1 MKKYNLLNWMSMISD
16 DTSIC
21 DLLIPGTHDTMTAT
35 CDQRYYKTQN
45 LSLDEQ
51 LQCGVRFFDMRIRRE
66 MIAAHREW
74 HSNIT
79 MNEIMSTLKDFLE
92 KYPSEVIIMRVQNA
106 NELKDDYP
114 EYGIALK
121 NELVKFMPLFYKW
134 DSRATIFPNLGLV
147 RGKIIALECSPIE
160 YKFYEF
166 DNKIW
171 AQTWHD
177 NKFIDLQDLWD
188 GPSIEDKKQAIKN
201 NFTAKISN
209 ILFLNHISATN
220 GDLGYPDSYANILN
234 SYFLSL
240 CNETEYKNG
249 VQIMD
254 FIDEK
259 LSKQCVDSNFQL

>member
-1 MKKYNLLNWMSMISD
+1 M
-16 DTSIC
+16 
-21 DLLIPGTHDTMTAT
+21 
-35 CDQRYYKTQN
+35 
-45 LSLDEQ
+45 
-51 LQCGVRFFDMRIRRE
+51 
-66 MIAAHREW
+66 
-74 HSNIT
+74 
-79 MNEIMSTLKDFLE
+79 
-92 KYPSEVIIMRVQNA
+92 
-106 NELKDDYP
+106 
-114 EYGIALK
+114 
-121 NELVKFMPLFYKW
+121 
-134 DSRATIFPNLGLV
+134 
-147 RGKIIALECSPIE
+147 RGKIIALECSPNE

-209 ILFLNHISATN
+209 KLFLNHISSTN
-220 GDLGYPDSYANILN
+220 CDLVFPDSYAKLLN
-234 SYFLSL
+234 SNFLSL

>member
-1 MKKYNLLNWMSMISD
+1 MKTYNLSNWMSRISD
-16 DTSIC
+16 DISIC
-21 DLLIPGTHDTMTAT
+21 DLLIPGTHDTMTAS
-35 CDQRYYKTQN
+35 CNQRYYKTQS
-45 LSLDEQ
+45 LSLEEQ

-74 HSNIT
+74 HSDIT
-79 MNEIMSTLKDFLE
+79 MNEIMSTLKNFLE

-114 EYGIALK
+114 DYGTALK
-121 NELVKFMPLFYKW
+121 NELIKFISLFYKW
-134 DSRATIFPNLGLV
+134 DNRAITFPKLGLV

-160 YKFYEF
+160 YKFYEI
-166 DNKIW
+166 NNIIW

-177 NKFIDLQDLWD
+177 NKFIELQDLWD

-201 NFTAKISN
+201 NLSAKISDK
-209 ILFLNHISATN
+209 LFLNHISATN
-220 GDLGYPDSYANILN
+220 GDLGYPDSYANLLN
-234 SYFLSL
+234 PYFISL
-240 CNETEYKNG
+240 CNEIKCKNG

-254 FIDEK
+254 FIDEN